1 MRRAASVAALLAA
14 LAALVASGCGGS
26 SNDSKQKAATGDGT
40 PASAPKAAGKV
51 TLWVGFSERE
61 LGVVKNAVADF
72 ERSHPAIKVKVV
84 GSISDDKIIAAI
96 RGGNAPDVA
105 QSFTADNTGAFCN
118 SGGWIDLKPYMQRDH
133 IDESMF
139 GATSVEYTKYKDMR
153 CALPMLADTYGLYY
167 NKALFKQAGITSP
180 PKTMSELTADAKK
193 LTQKN
198 PDGTFKV
205 VGFDPM
211 QGFYENAPAHYG
223 PLFGA
228 KWVDDQGKSA
238 LSSGG
243 WDAFLKWSKDLI
255 DFYGYDALTRWQA
268 GAGDEFSPQNAFE
281 RGKMAMAID
290 GEWRTAFIKAE
301 HPELDYGTAP
311 MPVSDDHPELYGAG
325 YVTGNI
331 LGIPKTAK
339 NKDAAWE
346 LLKWLAT
353 DEHAEAMLSNG
364 LRNVP
369 TLNSALNSSE
379 LKPDPKFKP
388 FLDIFAN
395 QHTAT
400 TPITA
405 AGSANQELFQTFVV
419 KWQSGKA
426 TDLQGGLADM
436 DKQIDAQLSNAAG
449 PQVP

>member
-1 MRRAASVAALLAA
+1 MRTWAAVAGLVAALA
-14 LAALVASGCGGS
+14 VGGCGGGGGGSGNDQKS
-26 SNDSKQKAATGDGT
+26 SDGASTGSKHT
-40 PASAPKAAGKV
+40 PV
-51 TLWVGFSERE
+51 TITFWHGFSGRE
-61 LGVVKNAVADF
+61 AGIMKKAVADF
-72 ERSHPAIKVKVV
+72 HRTHPWITVKIV
-84 GSISDDKIIAAI
+84 GAVNDDKIISAI

-118 SGGWIDLKPYMQRDH
+118 SGGWIDLKSYMQRDH
-133 IDESMF
+133 ISESMF
-139 GATSVEYTKYKDMR
+139 PPAVQSYTKYKDIR
-153 CALPMLADTYGLYY
+153 CTLPMLADTYGLYY
-167 NKALFKQAGITSP
+167 NKPLLKKAGIASP

-193 LTQKN
+193 LTTRK
-198 PDGTFKV
+198 PDGSLDV
-205 VGFDPM
+205 VGFDPQ

-228 KWVDDQGKSA
+228 QWVNAQGKSSLNTDPWA
-238 LSSGG
+238 R
-243 WDAFLKWSKDLI
+243 FLTWSKDLL
-255 DFYGYDALTRWQA
+255 DYYCADKLTRWQA

-281 RGKMAMAID
+281 RGKLAMNLD

-301 HPELDYGTAP
+301 HPSLDYGTAP
-311 MPVSDDHPELYGAG
+311 MPVDDAHPELYGAG

-331 LGIPKTAK
+331 LGIPKNAE
-339 NKDAAWE
+339 NKDAGWE

-353 DEHAEAMLSNG
+353 DEHAEAMLSNE

-369 TLNSALNSSE
+369 TLTSALKSSE
-379 LKPDPKFKP
+379 LKPDPKFKT
-388 FLDIFAN
+388 FLDVFAN
-395 QHTAT
+395 PHTST

-419 KWQSGKA
+419 KWQTGKA
-426 TDLQGGLADM
+426 TDLRGGLADM

>member
-1 MRRAASVAALLAA
+1 MRRAAMVAGVLAV
-14 LAALVASGCGGS
+14 LVASGCGGGS
-26 SNDSKQKAATGDGT
+26 DDSQKAASSGT
-40 PASAPKAAGKV
+40 PAGGSGKSASGNI
-51 TLWVGFSERE
+51 TLWVGFTERE
-61 LGVVKNAVADF
+61 LGVVKSTVKQF
-72 ERSHPAIKVKVV
+72 EQTHPNIKVKVV
-84 GSISDDKIIAAI
+84 GGISDDKIIASI
-96 RGGNAPDVA
+96 RGGNSPDVA

-118 SGGWIDLKPYMQRDH
+118 SGGWIDLKPYLQRDK

-139 GATSVEYTKYKDMR
+139 GATSAEYTKYKDTR
-153 CALPMLADTYGLYY
+153 CALPMLADVYGLYY

-198 PDGTFKV
+198 SDGTFKV

-243 WDAFLKWSKDLI
+243 WDDFLNWSKDLI
-255 DFYGYDALTRWQA
+255 DFYGANDLTRWQS

-281 RGKMAMAID
+281 RGKLAMNID
-290 GEWRTAFIKAE
+290 GEFRTAFIKAE
-301 HPELDYGTAP
+301 HPDLDYGTAP
-311 MPVSDDHPELYGAG
+311 MPVADGHPELYGAG

-331 LGIPKTAK
+331 LGIPKNAK

-346 LLKWLAT
+346 LVKWLAT
-353 DEHAEAMLSNG
+353 DDHAEAMLSNG

-369 TLNSALNSSE
+369 TSNSTLKSSE
-379 LKPDPKFKP
+379 LTPDPKFKP
-388 FLDIFAN
+388 FLDIYAN
-395 QHTAT
+395 EHTAT

-405 AGSANQELFQTFVV
+405 AGSANQELFQNYVV
-419 KWQSGKA
+419 KWQAGKVS
-426 TDLQGGLADM
+426 DLQGGLADV
-436 DKQIDAQLSNAAG
+436 DKQIDAQLAQSSG
-449 PQVP
+449 TQVP